1 MRRFLAVLGTLC
13 FCFAAGS
20 ASAAMVADKI
30 SYSLGSTNFEG
41 YLVYDDSVSA
51 KRPAIL
57 MAPNFM
63 GPTQNAIT
71 KAKLLAGKK
80 YVYFILDIY
89 GVNIRPKA
97 YKEAVAA
104 MGVLVKDV
112 PTQRARANK
121 ALDVFLAEAGK
132 RNLIDADKIAAIG
145 FCFGGA
151 NVLELVRAGRNV
163 RGIVSFHGTL
173 KTPNPADAK
182 NIKAKVLVL
191 HGAVDPV
198 VPKADRDALESEL
211 TAAGVDYQIVAFS
224 DTYHSF
230 TNPEAK
236 AAKQSIYDAKV
247 TRRAYAMMED
257 FFAEI
262 F

>member
-1 MRRFLAVLGTLC
+1 MRKFLAVLGI
-13 FCFAAGS
+13 FWFATGS
-20 ASAAMVADKI
+20 ASAAMVADKVP
-30 SYSLGSTNFEG
+30 YSLGGNNFEG
-41 YLVYDDSVSA
+41 ILVYDDSVSG
-51 KRPAIL
+51 KRPAVL
-57 MAPNFM
+57 MAPNFF
-63 GPTQNAIT
+63 GVTENAVT

-80 YVYFILDIY
+80 YVYFIVDIY
-89 GVNIRPKA
+89 GVNKRPKSF
-97 YKEAVAA
+97 KEAGAA
-104 MGVLVKDV
+104 MGGLMKNV
-112 PTQRARANK
+112 PEQRARANK

-132 RNLIDADKIAAIG
+132 RNLIGADKIAAIG

-151 NVLELVRAGRNV
+151 NVLELARSGRDV
-163 RGIVSFHGTL
+163 KGVVSYHGSLT
-173 KTPNPADAK
+173 TPNPADAK

-198 VPKADRDALESEL
+198 APKADRDALEAEL

-230 TNPEAK
+230 TNPDMK
-236 AAKQSIYDAKV
+236 TPKRSIYDAKV
-247 TRRAYAMMED
+247 TKRAYAMMDD

>member
-1 MRRFLAVLGTLC
+1 MRNFLAVLGI
-13 FCFAAGS
+13 FWFATGS
-20 ASAAMVADKI
+20 ASAAMVADKVP
-30 SYSLGSTNFEG
+30 YSLGGNNFEG
-41 YLVYDDSVSA
+41 ILVYDDSVSG
-51 KRPAIL
+51 KRPAVL

-63 GPTQNAIT
+63 GVTENAVT

-80 YVYFILDIY
+80 YVYFIVDIF
-89 GVNIRPKA
+89 GVNKRPKS

-104 MGVLVKDV
+104 MGGLMKDV
-112 PTQRARANK
+112 PAQRARANK

-132 RNLIDADKIAAIG
+132 RNLIDSGKTAAIG

-151 NVLELVRAGRNV
+151 NVLELARSGRDV
-163 RGIVSFHGTL
+163 RGVVSFHGSL
-173 KTPNPADAK
+173 STPNPADAR

-198 VPKADRDALESEL
+198 SPKAQRDALEAEL
-211 TAAGVDYQIVAFS
+211 TAAGVDYQIIAFS
-224 DTYHSF
+224 GAYHSF
-230 TNPEAK
+230 TNPEAN
-236 AAKQSIYDAKV
+236 AAKRSIYDAKV
-247 TRRAYAMMED
+247 TKRAYAMMDD